1 LVSDGVVNDVP
12 VPNELPPT
20 ASSYQESI
28 PPDVEAPK
36 LTVPFPD
43 RAPLVT
49 VTTGIA
55 VIVAITAV
63 LLAVVH
69 PLSVAST

>member
-1 LVSDGVVNDVP
+1 MMFLFLRTTTYSFINKK
-12 VPNELPPT
+12 
-20 ASSYQESI
+20 Y

-36 LTVPFPD
+36 LPVPFPD

-55 VIVAITAV
+55 VIVTITAV
-63 LLAVVH
+63 LLAVYIN
-69 PLSVAST
+69 VACITIRCCT